1 VGKGDPCQLVWQV
14 NKIDGYGPRHSES
27 KIGVGRAGSPAP
39 PPSEPDGRVSR
50 IRLSG

>member
-1 VGKGDPCQLVWQV
+1 VKSADLHDGDELLTSGSRLLQL
-14 NKIDGYGPRHSES
+14 
-27 KIGVGRAGSPAP
+27 IGVGRAGSPAP